1 MRERIVRVW
10 FRAEAC
16 LFSVVLKGRA
26 GGCGVGD
33 RAMRDRGGRR
43 PRSGGVWAQFGW
55 EFLRFV
61 SYPQIRWSKTVLN
74 RC

>member
-26 GGCGVGD
+26 GGCAIGAAVG
-33 RAMRDRGGRR
+33 RDLA
-43 PRSGGVWAQFGW
+43 VFG
-55 EFLRFV
+55 FNLAGNF
-61 SYPQIRWSKTVLN
+61 
-74 RC
+74 